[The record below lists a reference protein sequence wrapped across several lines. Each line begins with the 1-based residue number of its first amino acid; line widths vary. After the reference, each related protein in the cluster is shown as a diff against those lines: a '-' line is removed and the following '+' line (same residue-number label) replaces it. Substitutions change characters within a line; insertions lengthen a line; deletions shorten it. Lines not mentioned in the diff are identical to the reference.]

1 MLGEFHLIINHNI
14 KEMEQLKQ
22 ELSFYKR
29 FVSLLPFS
37 FTYSD
42 PELRMKLTKDENVN
56 LIKNSTANN
65 RELKITSTHRVPFE
79 EIEIFLNEILD
90 VVPHHIVFINSEGIV
105 TLCNAQAAIDLHVD
119 RENVVGKHLRELL
132 QIPDE
137 QIKML
142 ETLRTGMPIIN
153 QEILD
158 KNYGII
164 NTRLIKNYEGKI
176 ERVVGVFR
184 FLNHIK
190 EAEKQTLASRIAA
203 GIAHEIRNPLT
214 TVRGFLQLLQGR
226 VDEETA
232 EMFQSLLIPEIDRA
246 NKIITD
252 FLRISKPGTVKREI
266 LEVKDFFIDYLGHF
280 LNSDALLHNV
290 NITYKISEESA
301 GSFFV
306 GDREELFQVFS
317 NLYRN
322 SLQAK
327 DDSTMEIMISTELI
341 GSKIFIEFV
350 DNGLGIEPNLL
361 QHVFDPFFTTKDE
374 GTGLGLSVSK
384 KIIEN
389 YHGTMNVQSSPL
401 GTRFLIYLP
410 VYTGNLP
417 L

>member
-65 RELKITSTHRVPFE
+65 RELKITSTPRVPFE

-158 KNYGII
+158 KNY
-164 NTRLIKNYEGKI
+164 
-176 ERVVGVFR
+176 
-184 FLNHIK
+184 
-190 EAEKQTLASRIAA
+190 
-203 GIAHEIRNPLT
+203 
-214 TVRGFLQLLQGR
+214 
-226 VDEETA
+226 
-232 EMFQSLLIPEIDRA
+232 
-246 NKIITD
+246 
-252 FLRISKPGTVKREI
+252 
-266 LEVKDFFIDYLGHF
+266 
-280 LNSDALLHNV
+280 
-290 NITYKISEESA
+290 
-301 GSFFV
+301 
-306 GDREELFQVFS
+306 
-317 NLYRN
+317 
-322 SLQAK
+322 
-327 DDSTMEIMISTELI
+327 
-341 GSKIFIEFV
+341 
-350 DNGLGIEPNLL
+350 
-361 QHVFDPFFTTKDE
+361 
-374 GTGLGLSVSK
+374 
-384 KIIEN
+384 
-389 YHGTMNVQSSPL
+389 
-401 GTRFLIYLP
+401 
-410 VYTGNLP
+410 
-417 L
+417 

>member
-1 MLGEFHLIINHNI
+1 MIINHNI